1 MESITLTDK
10 TRPRRNQHSYL
21 NVLPRNRL
29 QQNLLMEKA
38 LKRYCLDEEEEG
50 EIPQPLQ
57 LIQKK
62 ENSKR
67 GKKKKR

>member
-1 MESITLTDK
+1 MKSITLIDK
-10 TRPRRNQHSYL
+10 TRPRQNQHSYL

-38 LKRYCLDEEEEG
+38 LKRYCLEEEE

-67 GKKKKR
+67 KKKDQ